1 MGRVREDDCK
11 TNYAPKRAIAKA
23 WIRGENIGL
32 IERTF
37 KQCFNNHQTTFRH
50 KDKASAIELSKHVWS
65 LKRVNATLA
74 IEWSICCRAPAYTS
88 SLKTCALC
96 LVEKLCIV
104 KADISFLLNRRSE
117 LVSTCWQC
125 KKHLLI
131 MHKDA
136 PPWHSLLHSASL
148 PMSFIL
154 FFFVVLPLFCFCTS
168 VFDLNTTVLR
178 RPLSWEGTPPSWP
191 SWEGTPPSWPSWKGF
206 LLSALNF
213 SHFSLFSTSH
223 LSASTSHLSAST
235 SHLSAST
242 SHLSASTSHL
252 SASTSHLSACA
263 TSQNA
268 VHTMEFN
275 RFLVLFLATPP
286 DDHISDKLTESSFLK
301 IRKADRFF
309 F

>member
-11 TNYAPKRAIAKA
+11 TNYAPQRASAKA

-32 IERTF
+32 TERTF
-37 KQCFNNHQTTFRH
+37 KQCFNNHQITFRH

-65 LKRVNATLA
+65 LKRVNATFA
-74 IEWSICCRAPAYTS
+74 IEWSICCRAPAYTHS
-88 SLKTCALC
+88 SKTCALC

-178 RPLSWEGTPPSWP
+178 RLPFICPELFFLTFLSFPHPTSLPAPRRRTLYIRWNLTDFLSFSWP
-191 SWEGTPPSWPSWKGF
+191 LRLMIT
-206 LLSALNF
+206 
-213 SHFSLFSTSH
+213 
-223 LSASTSHLSAST
+223 
-235 SHLSAST
+235 
-242 SHLSASTSHL
+242 
-252 SASTSHLSACA
+252 
-263 TSQNA
+263 
-268 VHTMEFN
+268 
-275 RFLVLFLATPP
+275 
-286 DDHISDKLTESSFLK
+286 
-301 IRKADRFF
+301 
-309 F
+309 